1 MNRKM
6 NVVLTLMLNAD
17 VDVDAE
23 GKTEVVLRNVGN
35 TVMASMIFPPG
46 DDAQVD
52 PEYKNAVASA
62 IVKGGLQFMINDMEG
77 KHAERPPEVNQ
88 PGASA

>member
-17 VDVDAE
+17 VDVDSE
-23 GKTEVVLRNVGN
+23 GTTDVTLRNVGN

-46 DDAQVD
+46 DDATVTA
-52 PEYKNAVASA
+52 EYKNTVASA
-62 IVKGGLQFMINDMEG
+62 IVKGGLRFMLNEVDG
-77 KHAERPPEVNQ
+77 KHAERPPEVTQ

>member
-1 MNRKM
+1 MSRKM

-17 VDVDAE
+17 VDTGAD
-23 GKTEVVLRNVGN
+23 GKSEVILRNVGN

-46 DDAQVD
+46 DEAEVT

-62 IVKGGLQFMINDMEG
+62 IVKGGLHFMINDMEG
-77 KHAERPPEVNQ
+77 KHASPPPEVNQ